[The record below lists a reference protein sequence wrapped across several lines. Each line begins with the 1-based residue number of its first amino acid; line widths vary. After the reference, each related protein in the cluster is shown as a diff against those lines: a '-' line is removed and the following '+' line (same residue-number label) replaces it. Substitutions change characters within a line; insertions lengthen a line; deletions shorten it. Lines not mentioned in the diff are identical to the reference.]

1 MKTIDIWNGNAPYGG
16 GSVQMHC
23 YEPEVK
29 KGDGAVIIFS
39 GGGYSHRA
47 YHEAEPYALELNR
60 MGLLAFVV
68 DYRVMPKHYL
78 APLSDAQR
86 AVSYV
91 RRNAAEYGIS
101 PDKIAVMGSSAGGHL
116 AALCAVFKC
125 GCLEGDWLIDNTIDY
140 WPDAQILCYPVID
153 FESHNGSYDNLLGD
167 WVTIPTYPGENNTVD
182 KWHYYMNPIAQV
194 DNDVAPPAFIWHTS
208 CDETVDVKG
217 TYRYATR
224 LSELGASVEMH
235 IYPVGCH
242 GLGLATGDPK
252 REPVEYVQRWIEDLE
267 RWLKLIG
274 WITE

>member
-47 YHEAEPYALELNR
+47 YHEGEPYALELNR
-60 MGLLAFVV
+60 MGLWAFVV
-68 DYRVMPKHYL
+68 DYRVAPSQFP
-78 APLSDAQR
+78 APLLDAQK

-91 RRNAAEYGIS
+91 RCHSADFQINTE
-101 PDKIAVMGSSAGGHL
+101 KIAVMGSSAGGHL
-116 AALCAVFKC
+116 AALCATNKWHIPDMPD
-125 GCLEGDWLIDNTIDY
+125 LPDEERLPWDY
-140 WPDAQILCYPVID
+140 YFPNAQILCYPVTDI
-153 FESHNGSYDNLLGD
+153 ESHKGSFENLMGD
-167 WVTIPTYPGENNTVD
+167 YRHSILPEHTHMSLTPTYEVEEDTAIPT
-182 KWHYYMNPIAQV
+182 
-194 DNDVAPPAFIWHTS
+194 FIWHTS
-208 CDETVDVKG
+208 CDDVVDVKG